1 MVAKGLFVSGSTANN
16 TRYAWRYAAAFA
28 LAATPPFNLTSSPFR
43 VTSLVLQSVADVS
56 APDDLYHTAI
66 SNAIGGARR
75 GTLPLFVGSV
85 IPRGSDVYCSQI
97 ALNATWVA
105 DAVAASAAAARAF
118 IDEYGSAAI
127 AGWYV
132 TQEAFLNHLGEGC
145 HATAYARHLDAAAV
159 ASGYARFLGQWTRSL
174 DALAPGLPFI
184 WSPSAPESPRRGL
197 NTSADYARTLA
208 ESLRTVSAAAPLLT
222 NITIQDSVGKASNV
236 SLAQRT
242 IRYGVGCDDAVW
254 HANITRSALSA
265 RVDVSI
271 NMESFLRAGQRPL
284 HIVDLPADPRETELR
299 EACYARQG
307 MRLGPSW
314 EAGYWYRQL
323 TEEWA
328 L

>member
-28 LAATPPFNLTSSPFR
+28 LAATPPFNL
-43 VTSLVLQSVADVS
+43 
-56 APDDLYHTAI
+56 
-66 SNAIGGARR
+66 
-75 GTLPLFVGSV
+75 
-85 IPRGSDVYCSQI
+85 
-97 ALNATWVA
+97 
-105 DAVAASAAAARAF
+105 
-118 IDEYGSAAI
+118 
-127 AGWYV
+127 
-132 TQEAFLNHLGEGC
+132 
-145 HATAYARHLDAAAV
+145 
-159 ASGYARFLGQWTRSL
+159 
-174 DALAPGLPFI
+174 
-184 WSPSAPESPRRGL
+184 
-197 NTSADYARTLA
+197 
-208 ESLRTVSAAAPLLT
+208 
-222 NITIQDSVGKASNV
+222 
-236 SLAQRT
+236 
-242 IRYGVGCDDAVW
+242 DAVW